1 MLQVSQYIYLE
12 EHLSLA
18 AYGPLASEPSREQD
32 QASEADCTALLKS
45 LWTPEEELKSG
56 DFCENAERNAGFFE
70 QAFKENISPNLLSPL
85 AQRKPKTHQMSLRP
99 RLGSGSVASKRRPKR
114 RPLQP
119 IKQSRAEASSE
130 EERSEE
136 E

>member
-1 MLQVSQYIYLE
+1 M
-12 EHLSLA
+12 
-18 AYGPLASEPSREQD
+18 
-32 QASEADCTALLKS
+32 
-45 LWTPEEELKSG
+45 
-56 DFCENAERNAGFFE
+56 NAETERNAGFFE